1 MSCPPDR
8 RVQGCWEHMIQ
19 ISKNSLRKEMRS
31 RRHELLNRDVISLS
45 KLINERLKKEV
56 YFNDCKN
63 IACYMAFDNEPN
75 LSIPINKKLF
85 FPKISNEKLT
95 FHLNTH
101 KFRKNKFG
109 IKEPIDKAIF
119 PINKIQLILIP
130 LVAFNSD
137 LYRVGFGGGY
147 YDRTLQYLSKRN
159 IRPRL
164 WGIGYD
170 FQRVNTNFQNK
181 FDIRLDKVIT
191 DKKIYV

>member
-1 MSCPPDR
+1 M
-8 RVQGCWEHMIQ
+8 
-19 ISKNSLRKEMRS
+19 
-31 RRHELLNRDVISLS
+31 ISLS
-45 KLINERLKKEV
+45 KLINERLKKEE

-63 IACYMAFDNEPN
+63 IACYMAFDNEPS
-75 LSIPINKKLF
+75 LSIPVSKKLF
-85 FPKISNEKLT
+85 FPKINNKQLT

-109 IKEPIDKAIF
+109 IKEPTDKEIF
-119 PINKIQLILIP
+119 PIDKIQLILIP

-137 LYRVGFGGGY
+137 LYRVGYGGGY
-147 YDRTLQYLSKRN
+147 YDRTLQHLSEKKN
-159 IRPRL
+159 RPGL

-170 FQRVNTNFQNK
+170 FQKVNTNFQNR

>member
-1 MSCPPDR
+1 
-8 RVQGCWEHMIQ
+8 MIQ
-19 ISKNSLRKEMRS
+19 ISKYSLRKEMRT
-31 RRHELLNRDVISLS
+31 RRHELLNGDIISLS
-45 KLINERLKKEV
+45 RSINERLKKEV

-75 LSIPINKKLF
+75 LSIPKNKKLF

-137 LYRVGFGGGY
+137 LYRIGYGGGY
-147 YDRTLQYLSKRN
+147 YDKTLQNFAKN
-159 IRPRL
+159 KAGPRL

-170 FQRVNTNFQNK
+170 FQRVSTNFQNK

>member
-31 RRHELLNRDVISLS
+31 RRHELLNGDVISLS

-75 LSIPINKKLF
+75 LSIPKNKKLF

-147 YDRTLQYLSKRN
+147 YDRTLQYFSEKN

-170 FQRVNTNFQNK
+170 FQKVNTNFQNK